1 MEQDGVSFRY
11 YRGLV
16 GRWAGAFR
24 LSVSDAAAL
33 RGLPLRIRMMAL
45 FARLDGRLRMA
56 TTLDALDATTYLH
69 TTRVTKWGI
78 PVLTS
83 RETITLAADG
93 LRFRIEGEQR
103 PLLAPV
109 EPYAG
114 DGEVGPDGALYPIA
128 WAGMPMTQ
136 RTRIVPE
143 GLLLT
148 QETVW
153 SKASVLLRRRPGSP
167 VTAR

>member
-1 MEQDGVSFRY
+1 MATNGPSFAY

-16 GRWAGAFR
+16 GRWAGDFR
-24 LSVSDAAAL
+24 LRVADAAAL
-33 RGLPLRIRMMAL
+33 RGLPLRIRAMAL
-45 FARLDGRLRMA
+45 FARIDGRLRMA
-56 TTLDALDATTYLH
+56 TTLEPHDETTYLH

-83 RETITLAADG
+83 RETITLHPDG
-93 LRFRIEGEQR
+93 RSFRIAGEQR
-103 PLLAPV
+103 PLFAPV

-114 DGEVGPDGALYPIA
+114 DGEADAEGALYPIR
-128 WAGMPMTQ
+128 WAGLPMTQ

-153 SKASVLLRRRPGSP
+153 SEARVVLRRRP
-167 VTAR
+167 